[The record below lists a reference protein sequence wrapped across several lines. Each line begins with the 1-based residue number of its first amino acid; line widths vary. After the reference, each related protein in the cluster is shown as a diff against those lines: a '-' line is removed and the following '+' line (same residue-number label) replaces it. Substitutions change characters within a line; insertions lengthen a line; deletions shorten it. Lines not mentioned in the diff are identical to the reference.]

1 MEAYKNEFTN
11 GEILVTYDPKICTQS
26 EICAKGLAD
35 VFRTTVNPW
44 IDPSRMYWLFGEV
57 QNNYTQPNS
66 CLKRPLHSRT
76 RSGYLIHGG
85 SP

>member
-35 VFRTTVNPW
+35 VFRTTVIPW
-44 IDPSRMYWLFGEV
+44 IDPDGAETKQIIAQIRKCPSGALKFS
-57 QNNYTQPNS
+57 YTNQ
-66 CLKRPLHSRT
+66 
-76 RSGYLIHGG
+76 IIAV
-85 SP
+85 